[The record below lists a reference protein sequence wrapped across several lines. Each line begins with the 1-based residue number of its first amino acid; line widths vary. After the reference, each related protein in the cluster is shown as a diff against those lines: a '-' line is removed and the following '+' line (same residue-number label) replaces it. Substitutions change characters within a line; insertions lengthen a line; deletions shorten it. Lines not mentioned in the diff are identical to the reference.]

1 MSPPMIITAAITGSV
16 TAASDSAYL
25 PVTHDAIVDAA
36 VTSWRAGA
44 SVIHLHARTDDG
56 EPTQA
61 VGEFREL
68 VGRIRDGGCEAI
80 LNLSTGSAGG
90 RAGLDERLE
99 CLELRPE
106 MATLDCGSMNF
117 GDQRVFCNPFHWLRR
132 AATRM
137 RELGVRPEI
146 EVFDTGMIA
155 NGRRLIEEGLIDGPG
170 VWQLCLGVRG
180 GAPAD
185 LATVSHML
193 SRLPVGAQW
202 SLLGVGRHQLPLNL
216 ISVGFGG
223 NARTG
228 LEDNIYFRRGELA
241 TSNGQ
246 LVKRLVGL
254 AAACDRP
261 VATPAEARAL
271 LGIGGDVLTGSP

>member
-1 MSPPMIITAAITGSV
+1 MSPPIIITAAVTGSV

-25 PVTHDAIVDAA
+25 PVTHDAIVEAA

-44 SVIHLHARTDDG
+44 AVIHLHARRADG
-56 EPTQA
+56 EPTQDA
-61 VGEFREL
+61 NEFREL
-68 VGRIRDGGCEAI
+68 VRRIRETGCEAI

-90 RAGLDERLE
+90 RASLDERLD

-117 GDQRVFCNPFHWLRR
+117 GDERVFANPFHWLRT
-132 AATRM
+132 AAGRM

-155 NGRRLIEEGLIDGPG
+155 NGLRLIEEGLIDGPG

-185 LATVSHML
+185 LATVAHML
-193 SRLPVGAQW
+193 SRLPLGAQW
-202 SLLGVGRHQLPLNL
+202 SLLGVGRHQLPVNL
-216 ISVGFGG
+216 ISLGFGG
-223 NARTG
+223 HARTG

-246 LVKRLVGL
+246 LVARLVAL

-261 VATPAEARAL
+261 VATPDEGRAL
-271 LGIGGDVLTGSP
+271 LGISGDVLTGSR

>member
-1 MSPPMIITAAITGSV
+1 MSPPIIITAAVTGSV

-25 PVTHDAIVDAA
+25 PVTHDAIVAAA
-36 VTSWRAGA
+36 VTSWRDGA
-44 SVIHLHARTDDG
+44 AVIHLHARRADG
-56 EPTQA
+56 EPTQD
-61 VGEFREL
+61 VEEYREL
-68 VGRIRDGGCEAI
+68 VRRIREAGCEAI

-90 RAGLDERLE
+90 RASLEQRLE

-117 GDQRVFCNPFHWLRR
+117 GDERVFSNPFHWLRR
-132 AATRM
+132 AASRM
-137 RELGVRPEI
+137 MELGIRPEI

-155 NGRRLIEEGLIDGPG
+155 NGRRLIEEGLIEGPG

-185 LATVSHML
+185 LGTVSHML
-193 SRLPVGAQW
+193 SRLPLGAQW

-216 ISVGFGG
+216 ASLGFGG

-241 TSNGQ
+241 TSNSQ

-254 AAACDRP
+254 AAWCGRP
-261 VATPAEARAL
+261 VATPDEARAL
-271 LGIGGDVLTGSP
+271 LGISDDVLTDPR

>member
-1 MSPPMIITAAITGSV
+1 MPPPIIITAAVTGSV

-44 SVIHLHARTDDG
+44 AVIHLHARRADG
-56 EPTQA
+56 EPTQD
-61 VGEFREL
+61 VNEFREL
-68 VGRIRDGGCEAI
+68 VRRIRETGCEAI

-90 RAGLDERLE
+90 RAGLDERLD

-117 GDQRVFCNPFHWLRR
+117 GDERVFTNPFHWLRK
-132 AATRM
+132 AAGRM

-155 NGRRLIEEGLIDGPG
+155 NGLRLIEEGLIDGPG
-170 VWQLCLGVRG
+170 AWQLCLGVRG

-185 LATVSHML
+185 LATVAHML
-193 SRLPVGAQW
+193 SRLPLGAQW
-202 SLLGVGRHQLPLNL
+202 SLLGVGRHQLPANL

-223 NARTG
+223 HARTG

-246 LVKRLVGL
+246 LVRRLVGL

-261 VATPAEARAL
+261 VATPDEARAL
-271 LGIGGDVLTGSP
+271 LGISGDVLTGSR

>member
-1 MSPPMIITAAITGSV
+1 MSPPIIITAAVTGSV

-25 PVTHDAIVDAA
+25 PVTHDAIVEAA
-36 VTSWRAGA
+36 VASSRAGA
-44 SVIHLHARTDDG
+44 AVIHLHARRADG
-56 EPTQA
+56 EPTQDA
-61 VGEFREL
+61 NEFREL
-68 VGRIRDGGCEAI
+68 VRRIRETGCEAI

-90 RAGLDERLE
+90 RASLDERLD

-117 GDQRVFCNPFHWLRR
+117 GDERVFANPFHWLRT
-132 AATRM
+132 AAGRM

-155 NGRRLIEEGLIDGPG
+155 NGLRLIEEGLIDGPG

-185 LATVSHML
+185 LATVAHML
-193 SRLPVGAQW
+193 SRLPLGAQW
-202 SLLGVGRHQLPLNL
+202 SVLGVGRHQLPVNL
-216 ISVGFGG
+216 ISLGFGG
-223 NARTG
+223 HARTG

-241 TSNGQ
+241 TSNRQ
-246 LVKRLVGL
+246 LVARLVAL

-261 VATPAEARAL
+261 VATPDEARAL
-271 LGIGGDVLTGSP
+271 LGISGDVLTGSR

>member
-1 MSPPMIITAAITGSV
+1 MPPPIIITAAVTGSV

-44 SVIHLHARTDDG
+44 AVIHLHARRADG
-56 EPTQA
+56 EPTQD
-61 VGEFREL
+61 VNEFREL
-68 VGRIRDGGCEAI
+68 VRRIRETGCEAI

-90 RAGLDERLE
+90 RAGLDERLD

-117 GDQRVFCNPFHWLRR
+117 GDERVFTNPFHWLRK
-132 AATRM
+132 AAGRM

-155 NGRRLIEEGLIDGPG
+155 NGLRLIEEGLIDGPG
-170 VWQLCLGVRG
+170 AWQLCLGVRG

-185 LATVSHML
+185 LVTVAHML
-193 SRLPVGAQW
+193 SRLPLGAQW
-202 SLLGVGRHQLPLNL
+202 SLLGVGRHQLPVNL

-223 NARTG
+223 HARTG

-246 LVKRLVGL
+246 LVRRLVGL

-261 VATPAEARAL
+261 VATPDEARAL
-271 LGIGGDVLTGSP
+271 LGISGDVLTGSR